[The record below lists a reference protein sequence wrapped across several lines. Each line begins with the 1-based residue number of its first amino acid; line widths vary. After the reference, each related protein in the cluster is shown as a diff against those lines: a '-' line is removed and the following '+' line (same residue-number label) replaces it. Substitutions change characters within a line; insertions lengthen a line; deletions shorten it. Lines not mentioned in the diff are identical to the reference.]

1 MRKILG
7 NILSLGTPDFKNRK
21 IIHYALLSSIVLLQ
35 LLLGVIVYNEIFNE
49 SKLRD
54 AEAELHISEQAQ
66 HFNDLTR
73 EDYNAAQY
81 NLQYYIQTR
90 DVKYLIKY
98 NNSLDSLNAN
108 LQRLIKTAGKSDLFA
123 LHLKSKDR
131 SGIPIKDINSIIDS
145 LKNVNIQ
152 PLTELKRE
160 FQRLNAF
167 NYEDILDSISVETSV
182 SVDSIER
189 KKLFSRIGNAIAGK
203 VDVQKEKSNVVLT
216 IRQGKNVSS
225 GNLDEQLSYILK
237 KTNEY
242 YQKEFSNYK
251 NRLTAIKDKDAG
263 FLSRNNE
270 LLNYSNLLLK
280 KYNDA
285 LVSFTNDAR
294 QKFEDQYKIN
304 KQIRI
309 YTVIGLIIFMIII
322 SVILI
327 LLTRMAFIY
336 EKKLV
341 QAKEKIQQNL
351 SFKNKIVGMISHEI
365 RSPLNIISIYSRTLG
380 KQVQDKEVQDSLK
393 SIEFTANSLTLLA
406 SQILDFSKN
415 ENKKPEL
422 NKTVFD
428 LKNELDEILKALTS
442 FVANNGNRLLI
453 QNSIT
458 QHTIVYTDVVKIHQ
472 LFYNIVGNANKFTS
486 NGTISI
492 RLSIEET
499 VNNALQFF
507 VEIKDNGAGINEED
521 LKYIFK
527 SYQQGEVLA
536 NVKNLGAGL
545 GLNLCKEIVELFN
558 GEIKVT
564 SKKNIETIVSFN
576 LVLDKIKPGNAE

>member
-225 GNLDEQLSYILK
+225 GNLDEQLSYLLK

-499 VNNALQFF
+499 VNNTLQFF
-507 VEIKDNGAGINEED
+507 VEIKDDGAGINEED

>member
-1 MRKILG
+1 MKKILG
-7 NILSLGTPDFKNRK
+7 NIIILGTPDFKNRK
-21 IIHYALLSSIVLLQ
+21 IIHYALLSSIVFLQ
-35 LLLGVIVYNEIFNE
+35 LLLGLIVYNEIFNE
-49 SKLRD
+49 SKLKE

-66 HFNDLTR
+66 HFSDLTR
-73 EDYNAAQY
+73 EDYNTAQY
-81 NLQYYIQTR
+81 SLQYYIQTR
-90 DVKYLIKY
+90 DEQYLIKY
-98 NNSLDSLNAN
+98 NNALDSLDSN
-108 LQRLIKTAGKSDLFA
+108 LQRLIKTAGKSDLFS

-131 SGIPIKDINSIIDS
+131 SGIPIKNINTIIDS
-145 LKNVNIQ
+145 LRSINIE
-152 PLTELKRE
+152 PLTEIKKE
-160 FQRLNAF
+160 FQKLNTF
-167 NYEDILDSISVETSV
+167 DYEDVLDSISIETSV

-189 KKLFSRIGNAIAGK
+189 KKLFSRISSAIAGK
-203 VDVQKEKSNVVLT
+203 VAVQKEKSNVVLT
-216 IRQGKNVSS
+216 IKQGKNISS
-225 GNLDEQLSYILK
+225 GNLEEQLAYLLK

-242 YQKEFSNYK
+242 YQNEFSDYK
-251 NRLTAIKDKDAG
+251 KRLAVIKNKDAH

-270 LLNYSNLLLK
+270 LLNYSNQLLK

-294 QKFEDQYKIN
+294 QKFQEQYKIN

-309 YTVIGLIIFMIII
+309 YTVIGLIVFMIII

-327 LLTRMAFIY
+327 LLTRLAFVY
-336 EKKLV
+336 EKRLLR
-341 QAKEKIQQNL
+341 AKEKIQQNL

-380 KQVQDKEVQDSLK
+380 KQVEDKEVQDSLK

-422 NKTVFD
+422 NKTAFD
-428 LKNELDEILKALTS
+428 LKNELDEILKALTR
-442 FVANNGNRLLI
+442 FVSNNGNRLLI
-453 QNSIT
+453 RNSVT
-458 QHTIVYTDVVKIHQ
+458 RHTIVYTDVVKIHQ
-472 LFYNIVGNANKFTS
+472 LFYNIVGNANKFTE

-492 RLSIEET
+492 ILSVEET
-499 VNNALQFF
+499 ADNMLQFF
-507 VEIKDNGAGINEED
+507 VEIKDDGAGINEKD

-545 GLNLCKEIVELFN
+545 GLNLCKEIVELFD

-576 LVLDKIKPGNAE
+576 LVLDKFKPEKAE

>member
-7 NILSLGTPDFKNRK
+7 NILFLGTPDFKNRK
-21 IIHYALLSSIVLLQ
+21 IIHYALLTSIIFLQ
-35 LLLGVIVYNEIFNE
+35 LLLGLIVYNEIFNE
-49 SKLRD
+49 SKLRE

-73 EDYNAAQY
+73 EDYNTAQY
-81 NLQYYIQTR
+81 NLQYYIQTK
-90 DVKYLIKY
+90 DEKYLIRY
-98 NNSLDSLNAN
+98 NDALDSLNAN
-108 LQRLIKTAGKSDLFA
+108 LQRLIKTAGKSDLFS
-123 LHLKSKDR
+123 LHLKTKNR
-131 SGIPIKDINSIIDS
+131 SGIPIKDLNSIIDS
-145 LKNVNIQ
+145 LRSVNIQ

-160 FQRLNAF
+160 FQKLNTV
-167 NYEDILDSISVETSV
+167 NYEDVLDSISIETSV

-189 KKLFSRIGNAIAGK
+189 KKLFSRISNAIAGK
-203 VDVQKEKSNVVLT
+203 VAVQKEKSNVVLT
-216 IRQGKNVSS
+216 IKQGKNVSS

-237 KTNEY
+237 KTNDY
-242 YQKEFSNYK
+242 YQKEFENYK
-251 NRLTAIKDKDAG
+251 KRLSAIKNKDAN

-294 QKFEDQYKIN
+294 QKFQQQYKIN

-309 YTVIGLIIFMIII
+309 YTVIGLIVFMIII

-327 LLTRMAFIY
+327 LLTRMAFVY
-336 EKKLV
+336 EKRLLR
-341 QAKEKIQQNL
+341 ANEKIRQNL

-442 FVANNGNRLLI
+442 FVSNNGNKLLVK
-453 QNSIT
+453 NSVT
-458 QHTIVYTDVVKIHQ
+458 QHTIVHTDVVKIHQ
-472 LFYNIVGNANKFTS
+472 LFYNIVGNANKFTV

-492 RLSIEET
+492 MLSVNET
-499 VNNALQFF
+499 INNALQFN
-507 VEIKDNGAGINEED
+507 VEVKDDGAGINEED
-521 LKYIFK
+521 LKHIFK

-545 GLNLCKEIVELFN
+545 GLNLCKEIVELF
-558 GEIKVT
+558 GGKIKVT
-564 SKKNIETIVSFN
+564 SKKNIETIVCFN
-576 LVLDKIKPGNAE
+576 LVLEKAKPEETE

>member
-7 NILSLGTPDFKNRK
+7 NILSLSTPEFKNRK

-108 LQRLIKTAGKSDLFA
+108 LQRLIKTAGKSDLFS
-123 LHLKSKDR
+123 LHLKNMDR

-145 LKNVNIQ
+145 LKNINIQ

-225 GNLDEQLSYILK
+225 GNLDEQLSYLLK

-251 NRLTAIKDKDAG
+251 NRLSAIKDKDAG

-309 YTVIGLIIFMIII
+309 YTVIGLIIFMIVI

-442 FVANNGNRLLI
+442 FVANNGNTLFI
-453 QNSIT
+453 QNNIT

-507 VEIKDNGAGINEED
+507 VEIKDDGAGINEED

>member
-225 GNLDEQLSYILK
+225 GNLDEQLSYLLK

-442 FVANNGNRLLI
+442 FVANNGNKLLI

>member
-1 MRKILG
+1 MG
-7 NILSLGTPDFKNRK
+7 NILFLGTPDFKNRK
-21 IIHYALLSSIVLLQ
+21 IIHYALLTSIVFLQ
-35 LLLGVIVYNEIFNE
+35 LLLGLIVYNEIFNE
-49 SKLRD
+49 SKLRE

-73 EDYNAAQY
+73 EDYNTAQY
-81 NLQYYIQTR
+81 NLQYYIQTKNE
-90 DVKYLIKY
+90 KYLIRY
-98 NNSLDSLNAN
+98 NDALDSLNAN
-108 LQRLIKTAGKSDLFA
+108 LQRLIKTAGKSDLFS
-123 LHLKSKDR
+123 LHLKTKNR
-131 SGIPIKDINSIIDS
+131 SGIPIKDLNSIIDS
-145 LKNVNIQ
+145 LRSVNIQ

-160 FQRLNAF
+160 FQKLNTV
-167 NYEDILDSISVETSV
+167 NYEDVLDSISIETSV

-189 KKLFSRIGNAIAGK
+189 KKLFSRISNAIAGK
-203 VDVQKEKSNVVLT
+203 VAVQKEKSNVVLT
-216 IRQGKNVSS
+216 IKQGKNVSS
-225 GNLDEQLSYILK
+225 GNLDEQLSYLLK
-237 KTNEY
+237 KTNDY
-242 YQKEFSNYK
+242 YQKEFENYK
-251 NRLTAIKDKDAG
+251 KRLTAIKNKDAN

-294 QKFEDQYKIN
+294 QKFQQQYKIN

-309 YTVIGLIIFMIII
+309 YTVIGLIVFMIII

-327 LLTRMAFIY
+327 LLTRMAFVY
-336 EKKLV
+336 EKRLLR
-341 QAKEKIQQNL
+341 ANEKIRQNL
-351 SFKNKIVGMISHEI
+351 SFKDKIVGMISHEI

-442 FVANNGNRLLI
+442 FVSNNGNKLLVK
-453 QNSIT
+453 NSVT
-458 QHTIVYTDVVKIHQ
+458 QHTIVHTDVVKIHQ
-472 LFYNIVGNANKFTS
+472 LFYNIVGNANKFTV

-492 RLSIEET
+492 TLSVNET
-499 VNNALQFF
+499 VNNALQFN
-507 VEIKDNGAGINEED
+507 VEVKDDGAGINEED
-521 LKYIFK
+521 LKHIFK

-536 NVKNLGAGL
+536 NIKNLGAGL
-545 GLNLCKEIVELFN
+545 GLNLCKEIVELF
-558 GEIKVT
+558 GGKIKVT
-564 SKKNIETIVSFN
+564 SKKNIETIVCFN
-576 LVLDKIKPGNAE
+576 LVLEKAKPEENE